1 MEKNTQHTD
10 ANEKKED
17 QQVEKV
23 IKIDRVNKVIKGGKR
38 LAFRAL
44 VITGDQKGRVGIGL
58 GKAKEVP
65 NAIKKAIDRA
75 RKYQEKIVMVRGT
88 LPHAVNAKFGSSKVM
103 LKPAR
108 PGTGVIAGGSVRIVL
123 EAAGLKNVVAKI
135 QGSSNAI
142 NAARAALLGLK
153 QCRLL
158 ADEEQLRGK
167 KLPVYTKQADTEEQ
181 SSKPIPRT
189 RYEKPSF
196 KKTRGNPRDGQR
208 GRIEHKQKPASDK
221 KEDKEAG
228 SVQSAPKEKSKE
240 G

>member
-1 MEKNTQHTD
+1 MEKNTQHVD

-17 QQVEKV
+17 QQIEKV
-23 IKIDRVNKVIKGGKR
+23 IKIDRVNKVVKGGKR

-103 LKPAR
+103 LKPAK

-135 QGSSNAI
+135 HGSSNAI

-167 KLPVYTKQADTEEQ
+167 KLPVYTKQADSEEQ
-181 SSKPIPRT
+181 ASKPIPRT

-196 KKTRGNPRDGQR
+196 KKNRGNQRDGQR
-208 GRIEHKQKPASDK
+208 GRTEYKSKPVSDK
-221 KEDKEAG
+221 KEVKESTSEPNA
-228 SVQSAPKEKSKE
+228 QTEKK
-240 G
+240 